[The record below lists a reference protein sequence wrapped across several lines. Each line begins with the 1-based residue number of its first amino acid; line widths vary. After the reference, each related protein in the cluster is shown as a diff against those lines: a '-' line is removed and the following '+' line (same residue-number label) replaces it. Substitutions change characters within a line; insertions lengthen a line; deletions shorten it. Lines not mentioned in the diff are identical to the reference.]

1 MCVTYKALDTRS
13 SHLFQIQYL
22 LREISGTLNKSEDQK
37 PMTTYAHLSTFY
49 NEFRKFSICQD
60 IS

>member
-37 PMTTYAHLSTFY
+37 PMTTYAHLSRFY